1 MENEHCYVVRW
12 AQSNV
17 LASCESEVRE
27 LMKQIDI
34 MVQAKRQESEQREID
49 LEAQLDDKTRQV
61 SLTKSALETRQK
73 EVRTIRL
80 YLNPQYLLENV
91 IRLF

>member
-1 MENEHCYVVRW
+1 
-12 AQSNV
+12 
-17 LASCESEVRE
+17 
-27 LMKQIDI
+27 MKQIDI

-61 SLTKSALETRQK
+61 SLTKSALDTRQK

-80 YLNPQYLLENV
+80 YLNPQYLLENA